1 MKSTGPARLQHD
13 TQSKRGIRRQR
24 KGHGFTYLDARG
36 RAISKPG
43 TLERIKSLAI
53 PPAWE
58 NVWISPSS
66 HSPLQAT
73 GRDARK
79 RKQYLYHP
87 AHRAKQERS
96 KYRRILKFA
105 QALPRVRRRL
115 RRDLKKPGLGLE
127 KVLATV
133 IGLLDCSLIRVGNR
147 EYAKQNG
154 SFGLTTLQDQHVSVT
169 SRDLEFRFRGKSKK
183 FHTIQVH
190 DRQLAEV
197 VRQCRKVKGRHLFQY
212 LDDKKRAHKITS
224 QDVNEYLRRL
234 SHDEF
239 SAKDFRTWS
248 ATVLM
253 TTALLKMGKC
263 ISAAQA
269 KRNLKEGL
277 ATVSERLG
285 NTPAICRKSY
295 IHPIILET
303 YLSRLSLP
311 KIRPVRT
318 APQGL
323 FKQEMIAYGLL
334 H

>member
-1 MKSTGPARLQHD
+1 M
-13 TQSKRGIRRQR
+13 
-24 KGHGFTYLDARG
+24 DARG
-36 RAISKPG
+36 RAITKTD

-58 NVWISPSS
+58 EVWISPSS
-66 HSPLQAT
+66 NSPLQAT
-73 GRDARK
+73 GRDARQ

-87 AHRAKQERS
+87 AQRARQERG

-105 QALPRVRRRL
+105 QVLPRVRRRL
-115 RRDLKKPGLGLE
+115 RRDLQKPGLALE

-133 IGLLDCSLIRVGNR
+133 VGLLDCSLIRVGNR

-169 SRDLEFRFRGKSKK
+169 SGDLEFRFRGKSKK

-190 DRQLAEV
+190 DWKLAEV
-197 VRQCRKVKGRHLFQY
+197 VRQCRNIKGRHLFQY
-212 LDDKKRAHKITS
+212 LDEKKRAHKITS
-224 QDVNEYLRRL
+224 TDVNDYLRRI
-234 SHDEF
+234 SQVEF

-253 TTALLKMGKC
+253 CTALLKMTKC
-263 ISAAQA
+263 TSTAQA

-295 IHPIILET
+295 IHPIILQT
-303 YLSRLSLP
+303 YLSRLNLP
-311 KIRPVRT
+311 KIHPVKA
-318 APQGL
+318 APRGL
-323 FKQEMIAYGLL
+323 FKQELIAYGLL
-334 H
+334 QRLLSR